1 MKRETGLI
9 SDCTYNSKEKRGE
22 KKREGV
28 GWREGGGR
36 GESKQCKHRARQLKE
51 KDNEF
56 V

>member
-28 GWREGGGR
+28 REGGR